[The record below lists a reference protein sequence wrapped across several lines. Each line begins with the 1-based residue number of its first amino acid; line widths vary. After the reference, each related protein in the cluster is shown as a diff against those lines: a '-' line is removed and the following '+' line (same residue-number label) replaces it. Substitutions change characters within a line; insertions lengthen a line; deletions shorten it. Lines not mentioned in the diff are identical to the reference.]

1 MDRFN
6 LEIKISDNYDFV
18 DRLNDICLGVLEY
31 DMSKDE
37 IANAINGLAAM
48 LKLHTDITLDVYRK
62 VFKLEN

>member
-18 DRLNDICLGVLEY
+18 DRLNDICRGVLEY

-37 IANAINGLAAM
+37 IANAINGLAVM